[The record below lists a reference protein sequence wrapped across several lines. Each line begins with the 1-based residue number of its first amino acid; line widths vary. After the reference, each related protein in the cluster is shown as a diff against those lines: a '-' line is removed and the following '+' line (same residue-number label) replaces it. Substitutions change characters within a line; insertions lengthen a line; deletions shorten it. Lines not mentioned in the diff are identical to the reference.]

1 LTAVLRDSLCVEER
15 RSLLRG
21 RYIDVLLALG
31 ARYEQ
36 RDDPSS
42 AAAAYRQALK
52 VADDD
57 CPRAD
62 DGLARLGLSL

>member
-1 LTAVLRDSLCVEER
+1 M
-15 RSLLRG
+15 
-21 RYIDVLLALG
+21 LLALG

-36 RDDPSS
+36 MGDPFS

-52 VADDD
+52 TADDD

-62 DGLARLGLSL
+62 DGLSRLGLSL